1 LKGTAYLL
9 QATLV
14 SLWWLGLVL
23 DPVFY
28 AAFQFPGINSIAFD
42 ALFLPDIVIVAILSV
57 FRAYKPIRELE
68 YIILG
73 GFAFGTLYCINA
85 SILTQ
90 GGYLA
95 TTIMT
100 LGLCFNLFLV
110 FQDQLFRESKSKNNS
125 INAIKT
131 LIQIICVWSIT
142 LMLFPFLILFYQGKP
157 IEPSTEITLISGII
171 VLVSFSLLGLSSA
184 YFMVRDGNGTPLPLD
199 QTNKLVVSGPYRFVR
214 NPMAIA
220 GVGQVIA
227 ISAIYQ
233 SLPIF
238 LYAVLGGILWH
249 FTVRPAEEK
258 NMVDRFGDNYLEY
271 KSEVRCWLPSFK
283 SMPRNNQKI

>member
-1 LKGTAYLL
+1 MKGTAYLL

-28 AAFQFPGINSIAFD
+28 AAFQFPGINSTAFD
-42 ALFLPDIVIVAILSV
+42 ALFLPDIVIVAILSII
-57 FRAYKPIRELE
+57 RAYKPFRELE

-95 TTIMT
+95 TTIMI

-110 FQDQLFRESKSKNNS
+110 FQDQLFRESRSKNNT
-125 INAIKT
+125 INGIKT
-131 LIQIICVWSIT
+131 SIQIICVWSIT
-142 LMLFPFLILFYQGKP
+142 LLLFPSLILFYQGKLV
-157 IEPSTEITLISGII
+157 EPTTEIALISGII
-171 VLVSFSLLGLSSA
+171 AFILFSILGLSSA
-184 YFMVRDGNGTPLPLD
+184 FFMVRDGNGTPLPLD

-227 ISAIYQ
+227 ISVIYQ
-233 SLPIF
+233 SLPIC
-238 LYAVLGGILWH
+238 LYGVLGGILWH

-283 SMPRNNQKI
+283 YVPWDIQ